1 MARGGLPCEERL
13 RQVSDRE
20 GTSID
25 SLEPICYRLQV
36 FISATGADQRGNMK
50 RTKLLFV
57 SVVVTLCTAAAIAQ
71 SSEAGTA
78 VLSPENIPAQ
88 SVAEKPAVTLDARRE
103 SQALRIL
110 LKSVQDQIVSAA
122 EAMPATKYGFTPTEG
137 EFKGVRTFARQVRH
151 LSATN
156 HILAAAALGEEPP
169 ANAGDENG
177 PETVRTKEEI
187 LEYLNSSF
195 AHLGK
200 AIDAIDE
207 PNPIVRASPISPLP
221 ASKTTRLALT
231 VEALIHAFDH
241 YGQMVEYLRMN
252 GVVPPAS
259 RP

>member
-1 MARGGLPCEERL
+1 MKTMKMAITLALLAACNVGALAQTGKPSSMVLLVETNAAQSEH
-13 RQVSDRE
+13 
-20 GTSID
+20 
-25 SLEPICYRLQV
+25 EP
-36 FISATGADQRGNMK
+36 DK
-50 RTKLLFV
+50 RTV
-57 SVVVTLCTAAAIAQ
+57 
-71 SSEAGTA
+71 
-78 VLSPENIPAQ
+78 P
-88 SVAEKPAVTLDARRE
+88 LDAQRE
-103 SQALRIL
+103 RQALRIF

-122 EAMPATKYGFTPTEG
+122 EAMPATKYEFIPTEG

-169 ANAGDENG
+169 ADAGDENG
-177 PETVRTKEEI
+177 PETVRTKAEI
-187 LEYLNSSF
+187 LDYLNSSF
-195 AHLGK
+195 AHLGR
-200 AIDAIDE
+200 AIDAIGE
-207 PNPIVRASPISPLP
+207 PNATVKASPISPLP